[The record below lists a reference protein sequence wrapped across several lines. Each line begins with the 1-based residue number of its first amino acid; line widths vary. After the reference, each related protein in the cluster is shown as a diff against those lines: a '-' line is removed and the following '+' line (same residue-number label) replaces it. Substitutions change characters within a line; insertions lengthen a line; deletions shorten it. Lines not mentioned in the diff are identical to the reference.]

1 MIIISTALPAAK
13 IRSDVRSGSENS
25 VPLQC
30 RYSCPAMTVQKMKS
44 LIYINI
50 VYINIHIF
58 GIMLHNIIIL
68 KSDQFNK
75 IFDIL
80 STYTIFFFF
89 IQTIGSTIFDII
101 LIIWLFQIACNLIH
115 HTFELQF
122 CSNCKTVHL
131 FFLVLNII
139 IFHEIKYQTVSIISY
154 FKMYRG
160 IKIIT

>member
-1 MIIISTALPAAK
+1 MTTPWLRVRFVIIISTALPAAK

-89 IQTIGSTIFDII
+89 YTNYRIYYFWYHFNYLAVSNSMQFNTSHIWITI
-101 LIIWLFQIACNLIH
+101 LFKL
-115 HTFELQF
+115 
-122 CSNCKTVHL
+122 
-131 FFLVLNII
+131 
-139 IFHEIKYQTVSIISY
+139 
-154 FKMYRG
+154 
-160 IKIIT
+160 